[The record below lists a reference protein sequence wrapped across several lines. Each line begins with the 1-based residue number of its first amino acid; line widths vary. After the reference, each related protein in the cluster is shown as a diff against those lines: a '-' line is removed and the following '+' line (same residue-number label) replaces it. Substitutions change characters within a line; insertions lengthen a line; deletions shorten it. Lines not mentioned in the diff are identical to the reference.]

1 MLHFVDPAQSRSFV
15 AFAPGLFGAVSQR
28 TRPQRLHELQPV
40 REAVQGAL
48 VDQILERHAQTTQQR
63 VGGRHGHLSGRR
75 HRRNYATSTDVEDQG
90 YGGCDKGIKLMFHD
104 LKLYIVILY
113 LKLLEE
119 LCLLGSNAKYACS
132 PKNSHRVTSSAQ
144 LLADAS
150 GSNAAGSGTQPG
162 TAGAGNQPRPMPMD
176 GVVANQVTGGAESS
190 EDDDD
195 DDEDSRQAVV
205 SMVDDATDPFSRY
218 IFYMFHC

>member
-1 MLHFVDPAQSRSFV
+1 M
-15 AFAPGLFGAVSQR
+15 
-28 TRPQRLHELQPV
+28 
-40 REAVQGAL
+40 
-48 VDQILERHAQTTQQR
+48 I
-63 VGGRHGHLSGRR
+63 
-75 HRRNYATSTDVEDQG
+75 
-90 YGGCDKGIKLMFHD
+90 
-104 LKLYIVILY
+104 LKLFYRIIVY
-113 LKLLEE
+113 LKFLEE

-150 GSNAAGSGTQPG
+150 GTNAAGSGTQPG
-162 TAGAGNQPRPMPMD
+162 TAGGANQPRSMPMD
-176 GVVANQVTGGAESS
+176 CVVANQVTGGADRM

-218 IFYMFHC
+218 IF